1 MDDNPMMLTDEE
13 RTIGR
18 LIQRDLALTRRP
30 YREIADQTGMTE
42 QDVLNV
48 IKQMLAW
55 SLIRK
60 FGAVVRHREAGFFA
74 NAMVVWA
81 VPEDRCEQVGQ
92 MLSSFAEITHC
103 YERSPAFEGKYNL
116 FSMIHLRSQDIEENV
131 EIIATAAGIQDYRIL
146 ASEEEFKKSSM
157 EYFA

>member
-1 MDDNPMMLTDEE
+1 MMLTDEE
-13 RTIGR
+13 RIIGR
-18 LIQRDLALTRRP
+18 LIQRDIAITRRP

-42 QDVLNV
+42 QEVLNG
-48 IKQMLAW
+48 IRQMRERG
-55 SLIRK
+55 LIRK
-60 FGAVVRHREAGFFA
+60 FGAVVRHREAGFSA

-92 MLSSFAEITHC
+92 MLSSYPEITHC

-116 FSMIHLRSQDIEENV
+116 FSMIHLRNQDIEKIV
-131 EIIATAAGIQDYRIL
+131 EKIATIAGIQDYRIL